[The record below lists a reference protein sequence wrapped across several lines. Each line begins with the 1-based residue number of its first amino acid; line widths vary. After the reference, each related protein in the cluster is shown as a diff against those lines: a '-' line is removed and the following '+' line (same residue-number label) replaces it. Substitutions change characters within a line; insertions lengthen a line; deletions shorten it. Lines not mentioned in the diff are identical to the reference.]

1 MKKFFT
7 LIALFA
13 IALGAKAEWVE
24 DYKIDYST
32 LNDFPFYVMG
42 YAPSIING
50 VMVDDPVP
58 FRKYWREGD
67 DGFADVADQCTEV
80 TVNGSTFYVQELE
93 ENPWRQYM
101 IASEVS
107 MELDVTYT
115 LKAVVKAS
123 EAVNMNLQ
131 FGNWGKLVETQVS
144 LSASDDFQEVE
155 WEVSGCTN
163 AGKGFICVQP
173 GTSTAKIEWK
183 SLTVSH
189 FQKETRPVVWQEW
202 LTKDGEPVIVDGNP
216 IPGFMGD
223 AETPWG
229 DMAETRFN
237 DQENN
242 FKICA
247 WGKEKGRNMNEN
259 NGWDPFPCDIVELPE
274 EEGGG
279 HAFIVR
285 APLADTEG
293 DASAWDNQFWIQSPK
308 EWKSGTQL
316 KIKFRYKASK
326 DVTVATQC
334 HKQNPSDYLIWHA
347 IGDIAFTTEW
357 QTFDGTM
364 TIGDDMGGTWSIAFQ
379 LNQNDKE
386 AIDFYFDDL
395 SWQNMKLDE
404 GLFIASSN
412 TETGIE
418 YDFDNATEFVYDEE
432 SQAYVATVGTSG
444 QQDSWVNEVMISTV
458 RGNDA
463 AFKGATLK
471 PSGAIVN
478 DPDEWLNYTES
489 SLAKLK
495 LPAAG
500 VWKVSVDT
508 EQKQMNFVK
517 LEGEEDRQ
525 PIEIIPNPTVVT
537 VNAQERDDLSDT
549 FDNDGNRTGREEE
562 GGAGE
567 TWDNQFWI
575 MANRTLDAG
584 EVTRLQFKYKASKDA
599 NTTTQCHKD
608 PGAYLHWAA
617 IGDVTFSAE
626 WQDFEATFTVP
637 SEANGMQSIAFNMAE
652 IKEACVYEIKD
663 VVWIL
668 DDETE
673 SLINTEGADN
683 FYVKEG
689 AGTNPHVF
697 GADDG
702 VNAAKVNTGS
712 TVTYNVAGQRVT
724 EGYKGIV
731 IKNGKKSLVK

>member
-1 MKKFFT
+1 MKKIFT

-229 DMAETRFN
+229 DMAETRFD

-242 FKICA
+242 FKVCA
-247 WGKEKGRNMNEN
+247 WGKEKGRNMNDDG
-259 NGWDPFPCDIVELPE
+259 GWDPFPCDIVELTDE
-274 EEGGG
+274 DGGG

-293 DASAWDNQFWIQSPK
+293 DASAWDNQFWIQSPR
-308 EWKSGTQL
+308 EWKSGTQVKL
-316 KIKFRYKASK
+316 HFRYKANR
-326 DVTVATQC
+326 DGVTTNTQI
-334 HKQNPSDYLIWHA
+334 HHQNPSDYLIWHA
-347 IGDIAFTTEW
+347 IGDITFNEAW
-357 QTFDGTM
+357 QEFDGTF
-364 TIGDDMGGTWSIAFQ
+364 TFSDDMGGGWSIAFN
-379 LNQNDKE
+379 LNSSVKE
-386 AIDFYFDDL
+386 PTDFYFDDL
-395 SWQNMKLDE
+395 SWQTMKLDE
-404 GLFIASSN
+404 GLFIASAN
-412 TETGIE
+412 TNTGIE
-418 YDFDNATEFVYDEE
+418 YDFDNAQEFVYDEGAE
-432 SQAYVATVGTSG
+432 AYVATVGTKG
-444 QQDSWVNEVMISTV
+444 KQDTWVNEVMISTI

-471 PSGAIVN
+471 PSGAIVS
-478 DPDEWLNYTES
+478 DPEVWPNYTEA
-489 SLAKLK
+489 SLAKIK

-500 VWKVSVDT
+500 VWTISVDT
-508 EQKQMNFVK
+508 EKKQMNFVK
-517 LEGEEDRQ
+517 LEGEQEVG
-525 PIEIIPNPTVVT
+525 PIEFVANPTLVV
-537 VNAQERDDLSDT
+537 VHGQERDFTSSEQPADEEA
-549 FDNDGNRTGREEE
+549 GIEAGTGQP
-562 GGAGE
+562 
-567 TWDNQFWI
+567 WDNQFWI
-575 MANRTLDAG
+575 YANRNLNAG
-584 EVTRLQFKYKASKDA
+584 ETTVLSFRYKSSIAARTS
-599 NTTTQCHKD
+599 TQCHGE
-608 PGAYLHWAA
+608 PGAYMHWAA
-617 IGDVTFSAE
+617 IGDVNFNDE
-626 WQDFEATFTVP
+626 WQDFEQTFTVP
-637 SEANGMQSIAFNMAE
+637 SEADGMRSIAFNMAE
-652 IKEACVYEIKD
+652 IKDACDYELTDFIWK
-663 VVWIL
+663 L
-668 DDETE
+668 EDETE
-673 SLINTEGADN
+673 TLINFTGSEN
-683 FYVKEG
+683 FFVKEG
-689 AGTNPHVF
+689 AGTSPYQF
-697 GADDG
+697 GTDPSAVVSIKSNVTSG
-702 VNAAKVNTGS
+702 VTFNLV
-712 TVTYNVAGQRVT
+712 GQRVNKQ
-724 EGYKGIV
+724 YKGIV
-731 IKNGKKSLVK
+731 VKNGRKSIVK